1 MYDMGVFAALATAVE
16 ELDLPLDGAALR
28 EVVSLHDRLD
38 AKVAVAVGGFDRA
51 QLWDLDA
58 AVSMLAWLKQHAR
71 MTGPAA
77 ARLVKRG
84 RLVTVSDAVAQAWL
98 DGRLS
103 TGQVDVIVANVPEKH
118 VALFVEQEDEI
129 VKTIASL
136 STKDAQIV
144 MAHWRNCA
152 DALADGPDDGS
163 DASSVHLSKV
173 ADRHELSGSFNST
186 DGHTIAAA
194 LSLAE
199 TKDADG
205 ESRTPAQRRADAMV
219 AIHQHFLDHQTDL
232 PGTPRR
238 RPHVNVV
245 VHTDP
250 DGQVEHA
257 CYLDDGDPVRRE
269 ALGRFLCD
277 GAITRVLTDGKST
290 ILDVGTATRVVSVAL
305 RLAIAIRDQHCRFPG
320 CDRPPSWCEAH
331 HVIPWEVGGPTN
343 QHNLVLL
350 CSRHHH
356 LIHKPGWQQQ
366 LLPDGEYV
374 ITTIDGREFRSHPPA
389 HAPPLLVAA

>member
-1 MYDMGVFAALATAVE
+1 ME

-28 EVVSLHDRLD
+28 ESLATGDVLD
-38 AKVAVAVGGFDRA
+38 AEQAVAVGGFDRA

-58 AVSMLAWLKQHAR
+58 AVSMLAWLKQHGR

-84 RLVTVSDAVAQAWL
+84 RLVTVSWALAEAWL

-103 TGQVDVIVANVPEKH
+103 TGLVDVIVANVPGKH
-118 VALFVEQEDEI
+118 FEVFVEQQHEV
-129 VKTIASL
+129 VKTIAGL

-144 MAHWRNCA
+144 MQHWRNCA
-152 DALADGPDDGS
+152 DALADGPDDGG
-163 DASSVHLSKV
+163 DASRLHLSEIQ
-173 ADRHELSGSFNST
+173 DGRHELSGSFN
-186 DGHTIAAA
+186 GHTIAAA

-199 TKDADG
+199 TKDGDG
-205 ESRTPAQRRADAMV
+205 ESRTLAQRRADAMV

-238 RPHVNVV
+238 RPHINVV
-245 VHTDP
+245 VHANG

-269 ALGRFLCD
+269 ALGRYLCD
-277 GAITRVLTDGKST
+277 GNITRVLSDGRSM
-290 ILDVGTATRVVSVAL
+290 ILDVGMATRVVSTAL

-331 HVIPWEVGGPTN
+331 HVIWWEHGGPTN
-343 QHNLVLL
+343 RDNLVLL

-356 LIHKPGWQQQ
+356 LVHKPGWH
-366 LLPDGEYV
+366 LELRPDAELI
-374 ITTIDGREFRSHPPA
+374 ITNPHGREFRSRPPS